1 MSAKKSSSVVSLK
14 QSPTWLR
21 GLLMIGG
28 VVVLLVLVYW
38 FKNRPA
44 DASLPP
50 VPTLAVPAEAAAVT
64 MPPLPTAEASIETQL
79 QAYLDAHQP
88 MLVFFHSQTCESC
101 QLMSERLEQVYP
113 DFADRVALVDVDVY
127 APQNQNLVM
136 RAQIRSIP
144 TMVFVTPDGEG
155 QSFIGPMEV
164 TDLVEQ
170 LKRISGAE

>member
-1 MSAKKSSSVVSLK
+1 MSAKKSSSAVSQK
-14 QSPTWLR
+14 QSSTWLR
-21 GLLMIGG
+21 GLLIVGG

-38 FKNRPA
+38 FKNRPT
-44 DASLPP
+44 ASLPP
-50 VPTLAVPAEAAAVT
+50 VPTIAVPAEAAVVT
-64 MPPLPTAEASIETQL
+64 MPPLPTAEGSIETQL

-101 QLMSERLEQVYP
+101 RLMSERLEQVYP

-164 TDLVEQ
+164 TDLVKQ